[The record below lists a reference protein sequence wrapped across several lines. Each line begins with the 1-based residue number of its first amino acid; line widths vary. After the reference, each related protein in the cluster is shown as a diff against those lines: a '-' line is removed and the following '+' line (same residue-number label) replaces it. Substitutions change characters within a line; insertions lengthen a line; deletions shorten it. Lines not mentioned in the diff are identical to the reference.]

1 MMLDKLDANGV
12 SIFSFKKDTFANRL
26 FNLMVVCRKQSLGPQ
41 EFSQLMHHLQAAYFI
56 DIIGDF
62 NYDLLKKIEKK
73 LLDIFTDQVPVNKPT
88 FTSKFS

>member
-1 MMLDKLDANGV
+1 MMLDKFDANGV
-12 SIFSFKKDTFANRL
+12 SIFSFKKGTFANRL

-41 EFSQLMHHLQAAYFI
+41 EFSQLMQHLQAVHFI

>member
-1 MMLDKLDANGV
+1 
-12 SIFSFKKDTFANRL
+12 
-26 FNLMVVCRKQSLGPQ
+26 MVVCRKQSLGPQ
-41 EFSQLMHHLQAAYFI
+41 EFSQLMQHLQAAHFI